1 MSENNGRAMLE
12 IRDLRAEVEG
22 KEILKGIDLTV
33 TQGET
38 HALMGPNGSGKSTLS
53 NIIMGRPGYVL
64 TGGDVIF
71 KGEKITGLTTD
82 QRAKRGLFLA
92 LQYPTEVPGVSVVNF
107 LRTAYQAVKGEQ
119 MSALAFRKHMKE
131 QMDRLGIEDAMV
143 QRYVNQGF
151 SGGEKK
157 RNEVLQ
163 LAVLQPEIA
172 ILDET
177 DSGLDID
184 SLKLVAGGVAELVGP
199 DLGVLLITHYQRI
212 LNYITADRVHVMM
225 QGRIV
230 RSGGPGARERARGEG
245 LRGHPRGARDR
256 GRGGGGGMSDRTRSV
271 LDVAKIREDFPILER
286 VINGHPLVYLDSA
299 ATSQKPRQ
307 VIDAVS
313 DFYANHNAN
322 AHRGIYTL
330 GEESTEAFEGAR
342 AKLAA
347 FFGAPDPRTIVFT
360 RGTTESLNLVAQG
373 WGRKFLR
380 EGDEIL
386 LTDMEHHS
394 NIVPWQLTAQ
404 VTGAV
409 LRYIPLTDDGQL
421 DLSDLGSL
429 LNERTKILSVTGM
442 SNALGTITPLGQLVE
457 AAHAV
462 GAVVAVDAAQL
473 VPHNGVSVTELD
485 CDFLAFSGHKMLGP
499 TASGGLYAKA
509 ELLEAMDPMFGG
521 GEMIHEVFHDHSTW
535 KDIPYKFEAGT
546 MQIAQQVGLGV
557 AVDYLQALGMDA
569 VRAHEEEITRYA
581 LDELLSAGATIYGP
595 KDAAARGG
603 AVSFWFR
610 DVHPHD
616 LATVLDAEGVAIRAG
631 HHCAQLVMRRFDTPA
646 TARASFYVYNTR
658 DEVDVLVDALAKAED
673 FFR

>member
-1 MSENNGRAMLE
+1 MNG
-12 IRDLRAEVEG
+12 
-22 KEILKGIDLTV
+22 
-33 TQGET
+33 
-38 HALMGPNGSGKSTLS
+38 NGV
-53 NIIMGRPGYVL
+53 GR
-64 TGGDVIF
+64 
-71 KGEKITGLTTD
+71 E
-82 QRAKRGLFLA
+82 A
-92 LQYPTEVPGVSVVNF
+92 
-107 LRTAYQAVKGEQ
+107 
-119 MSALAFRKHMKE
+119 
-131 QMDRLGIEDAMV
+131 
-143 QRYVNQGF
+143 
-151 SGGEKK
+151 
-157 RNEVLQ
+157 
-163 LAVLQPEIA
+163 
-172 ILDET
+172 
-177 DSGLDID
+177 
-184 SLKLVAGGVAELVGP
+184 
-199 DLGVLLITHYQRI
+199 
-212 LNYITADRVHVMM
+212 
-225 QGRIV
+225 
-230 RSGGPGARERARGEG
+230 
-245 LRGHPRGARDR
+245 
-256 GRGGGGGMSDRTRSV
+256 
-271 LDVAKIREDFPILER
+271 LDVERIRRDFPILER

-307 VIDAVS
+307 VIEAVS

-342 AKLAA
+342 AKLAR

-373 WGRKFLR
+373 WGRKFLQ
-380 EGDEIL
+380 EGDEVL

-421 DLSDLGSL
+421 DLSELGSL
-429 LNERTKILSVTGM
+429 LNEKTKILSVTGM

-462 GAVVAVDAAQL
+462 GALVAVDAAQL
-473 VPHNGVSVTELD
+473 VPHNGVSVAELD

-509 ELLEAMDPMFGG
+509 EHLEAMDPMFGG

-546 MQIAQQVGLGV
+546 MQIAQQVGLGCRGR
-557 AVDYLQALGMDA
+557 LPRRRSGWTPI
-569 VRAHEEEITRYA
+569 RAHEEEITRYA
-581 LDELLSAGATIYGP
+581 LDRLLSVDATVYGP

-603 AVSFWFR
+603 AVSFWYR

-631 HHCAQLVMRRFDTPA
+631 HHCAQLVMRRFGTPA

-658 DEVDVLVDALAKAED
+658 DEVDVLVDALAKAEE
-673 FFR
+673 FFSSLAFGGDVALDDIYKETILDHYKNPRNKRELPGAVVTCTRNNPLCGDEITVSANLEDGKLLEVTFQGAGCSISQSSASMMTESVGGKTGRGRDGPRRPTCAGCWRARWSPTRTHSATSSR